1 VRLGAAA
8 VALTRHPS
16 LWPTAVVQLLV
27 LARPGWWKRWPPL
40 PEPDPEYL
48 RFRLQTA
55 YGDPTREPEPDD
67 VVAYLKWCRRMR
79 AVAR

>member
-1 VRLGAAA
+1 VVL
-8 VALTRHPS
+8 RHPS
-16 LWPTAVVQLLV
+16 LWLTAVVQLFV
-27 LARPGWWKRWPPL
+27 LARPGWWRQWPPW

-55 YGDPTREPEPDD
+55 YGDPSREPEAED